1 MSSESS
7 GAPPP
12 GEVRVDLPAGVQAR
26 LDQNE
31 LFVKGPRGEVHR
43 PVPLGAL
50 RVTAQGQT
58 VTLALLLPSGRK
70 KARAL
75 INAWERHVANM
86 GQGVTRGFEAR
97 MKVVAAH
104 FPMKV
109 AIKDHSVV
117 IENFLGEKY
126 PRTASILPGV
136 EAKVDGEFVVLMGP
150 DIERVGQSAAN
161 IERTTKIRDYDPRV
175 FQDGIYIVDKARPR
189 AAEGP

>member
-7 GAPPP
+7 GTPPP
-12 GEVRVDLPAGVQAR
+12 GEVRVDLPSGVTAR
-26 LDQNE
+26 LDGDV
-31 LFVKGPRGEVHR
+31 LIVKGPHGEVR
-43 PVPLGAL
+43 RSVPLGAL
-50 RVTAQGQT
+50 RLTIAGSSVTF
-58 VTLALLLPSGRK
+58 TLLVPSERK
-70 KARAL
+70 KARSL
-75 INAWERHVANM
+75 INTWERHVANM
-86 GQGVTRGFEAR
+86 AQGVTRGFETR

-109 AIKDHSVV
+109 AVKDHSVV

-136 EAKVDGEFVVLMGP
+136 EAKVDGEFLLLSGP

-161 IERTTKIRDYDPRV
+161 VERTTKIRDYDPRV

-189 AAEGP
+189 AAEGA

>member
-1 MSSESS
+1 MSSEGTSTAAS
-7 GAPPP
+7 
-12 GEVRVDLPAGVQAR
+12 GEVRVDLPDGVQAR
-26 LDQNE
+26 VEKRMLI
-31 LFVKGPRGEVHR
+31 VKGPQGEVHR

-50 RVTAQGQT
+50 EVRPAGKT
-58 VTLALLLPSGRK
+58 VTLALKVPSERK

-75 INAWERHVANM
+75 INAWERHVLNM
-86 GQGVTRGFEAR
+86 ATGVTHGFQAR

-109 AIKDHSVV
+109 AVKDHAVV

-126 PRTASILPGV
+126 PRTAPILPGV
-136 EAKVDGEFVVLMGP
+136 EAKVEGEFVILSGS

-175 FQDGIYIVDKARPR
+175 FQDGIYIIEKARPR
-189 AAEGP
+189 AAEGA

>member
-7 GAPPP
+7 GPAPLS
-12 GEVRVDLPAGVQAR
+12 ELRVPLPEGVHAR
-26 LDQNE
+26 LEKDV
-31 LFVKGPRGEVHR
+31 LFLKGPHGEVHR

-50 RVTAQGQT
+50 RVTPEGKA
-58 VTLALLLPSGRK
+58 VLLQLLVPSERK
-70 KARAL
+70 KARSL
-75 INAWERHVANM
+75 INTWERHIANM
-86 GQGVTRGFEAR
+86 AEGVTHGFQAR

-109 AIKDHSVV
+109 AVKDHSVV

-136 EAKVDGEFVVLMGP
+136 EAKVDGEFVVLTGS

-175 FQDGIYIVDKARPR
+175 FQDGIYIIEKARPR
-189 AAEGP
+189 AAEGA